1 MSRGSAS
8 AVSSALALAT
18 LLVTAG
24 PARARLVEKIAA
36 VVDAPRRYTD
46 ADLTRPTAFIV
57 GSEDEGLSEA
67 WRSVADEQVA
77 IPMRTHTAD
86 SLNAATS
93 AAVLLFEAVRQR
105 G

>member
-1 MSRGSAS
+1 VR
-8 AVSSALALAT
+8 ALT
-18 LLVTAG
+18 LQ
-24 PARARLVEKIAA
+24 KIAA

-46 ADLTRPTAFIV
+46 ADLTKPSAFLV
-57 GSEDEGLSEA
+57 GSEDEGLSDA
-67 WRSVADEQVA
+67 WRTLADEQVA

-93 AAVLLFEAVRQR
+93 AALLLFEAVRQR